1 MVSDTMSEPRH
12 VLAVGAFAAPERDA
26 LAEMA
31 QASAMDVHVEAEPSA
46 AAAWLD
52 TRQAVAMLID
62 GEMPGGEAFAVERRA
77 ESQHATLPVLTLNH
91 AVNDLSFAEAFS
103 WGADDVVNRDDPH
116 ALVSRLRHLPKEPCP
131 MAAANRGVALVAD
144 RDRNRRIVVGRVL
157 RNAGY
162 SVTFAVS
169 GDDVEKFVKE
179 SPVELVVTSAGLHA
193 SPLDTVQKAR
203 ELGSRALFIVNC
215 PPRDLKQA
223 RRAFA
228 AVERAT
234 PTDGFAPAEN
244 VLFVSNE
251 LGRGFGTDKRTSPR
265 LLFGTTVNFR
275 GAGRESDDRGYS
287 YNISENGL
295 YVRTLAPPDDELV
308 WLELCPPRG
317 ERRVRLVG
325 KVAWRR
331 GLGKG
336 EFATVPPGFG
346 VQIVDGAKMDLE
358 YWLDRY
364 RAFAEI
370 LGVSLMPAAKVAH

>member
-1 MVSDTMSEPRH
+1 MSESRH
-12 VLAVGAFAAPERDA
+12 VLAVGAFAAPERNA
-26 LAEMA
+26 LAEIA
-31 QASAMDVHVEAEPSA
+31 NESAMDVHVEAEPSA

-52 TRQAVAMLID
+52 TRSAVAMLID
-62 GEMPGGEAFAVERRA
+62 GDMAGGEAFAVERRA
-77 ESQHATLPVLTLNH
+77 ESKHATLPVLTWNH
-91 AVNDLSFAEAFS
+91 GVNDLSFAEAFS
-103 WGADDVVNRDDPH
+103 WGADDVVNRDDRH
-116 ALVSRLRHLPKEPCP
+116 ALISRLRHLPKEPCP
-131 MAAANRGVALVAD
+131 MAASNRGVALVAD
-144 RDRNRRIVVGRVL
+144 GDRNRRIVVGRVL

-169 GDDVEKFVKE
+169 GDEIERFVKE
-179 SPVELVVTSAGLHA
+179 NPIELVVTNAGLHT

-203 ELGSRALFIVNC
+203 ELGSKALFIVNC
-215 PPRDLKQA
+215 APRDLK
-223 RRAFA
+223 RERKAFA
-228 AVERAT
+228 SVERAT

-251 LGRGFGTDKRTSPR
+251 LGRGFGTDKRTSAR
-265 LLFGTTVNFR
+265 LLFGTTVSFR
-275 GAGRESDDRGYS
+275 GAGRESDDWGYS
-287 YNISENGL
+287 YNISESGL
-295 YVRTLAPPDDELV
+295 YVRTLAPPDDDLV

-358 YWLDRY
+358 IWVDRY
-364 RAFAEI
+364 RAFAEM
-370 LGVSLMPAAKVAH
+370 LGVSLIPAAKNVH

>member
-1 MVSDTMSEPRH
+1 MSEPRH
-12 VLAVGAFAAPERDA
+12 VLAVGAFGAPERDA
-26 LAEMA
+26 LAEIA
-31 QASAMDVHVEAEPSA
+31 CESAMDVHVEAEPSA

-52 TRQAVAMLID
+52 TRSAVARLID
-62 GEMPGGEAFAVERRA
+62 GDMAGGEAFASERRA
-77 ESQHATLPVLTLNH
+77 ESKHATLPVLTWNRG
-91 AVNDLSFAEAFS
+91 VNDLSFAEAFS
-103 WGADDVVNRDDPH
+103 WGADDVVNRDDRH
-116 ALVSRLRHLPKEPCP
+116 ALISRLRHLPKEPCP
-131 MAAANRGVALVAD
+131 MAASNRGVALVAD
-144 RDRNRRIVVGRVL
+144 GDRNRRIVVGRVL

-169 GDDVEKFVKE
+169 GDEIERFVKE
-179 SPVELVVTSAGLHA
+179 SPIELVVTNASLHT

-203 ELGSRALFIVNC
+203 ELGSKALFIVNC
-215 PPRDLKQA
+215 PPRDLKRA
-223 RRAFA
+223 RKAFA
-228 AVERAT
+228 SVERAT

-251 LGRGFGTDKRTSPR
+251 LGRGFGTDKRTSAR

-275 GAGRESDDRGYS
+275 GAGRESDDWGYS
-287 YNISENGL
+287 DNISENGL
-295 YVRTLAPPDDELV
+295 YVRTLAPPDDDLV

-358 YWLDRY
+358 IWVDRY
-364 RAFAEI
+364 RAFAEM
-370 LGVSLMPAAKVAH
+370 LGVSLIPTAKNVH